1 MNALVMSDLAAP
13 MRALRLLA
21 ADFADLPAVNVEI
34 SRIYPGRLE
43 LSCHDGFAV
52 FEAWRE
58 ALAIPPETVTHG
70 ELDEGTRTLKAYI
83 DFVGARL
90 RLIGY
95 SRTQRPVEIGE
106 AVA

>member
-1 MNALVMSDLAAP
+1 MSALTMSDLAAP

-21 ADFADLPAVNVEI
+21 ADFADLPAVNLGI

-43 LSCHDGFAV
+43 LSCHDGFDV

-58 ALAIPPETVTHG
+58 ALAIPPEAVTHD
-70 ELDEGTRTLKAYI
+70 ELDKDTRTLEADV
-83 DFVGARL
+83 DFAGVRL

-95 SRTQRPVEIGE
+95 SCNYRQVEFPK